1 MSENNKEKKVTKKDI
16 WKVCWRYILTFQWSW
31 NYERMQA
38 LGFAWSILPVLEKIS
53 DTKEELIENV
63 KRHLQFFNVHPPAG
77 GAIIGAAAA
86 MEAEKETPKEAVDS
100 LKVGLMGPFSGIG
113 DTLYAVL
120 TRPILGVLA
129 ASLAMAGNIFGFWI
143 MVLFGIAWGIVIK
156 YYLFWLGYRQGNN
169 VIDQAVDEE
178 GEGLLDKITAAATV
192 FGITVIGGFIPDIL
206 SGLTTP
212 LTFEREIEVEGEM
225 VSEVVEIQ
233 NVLDD
238 ILPYMIPIALV
249 AICYYLIQKRDWSA
263 VSVLILLFILGF
275 AGSYLGLL

>member
-16 WKVCWRYILTFQWSW
+16 LKVCWRYILTFQWSW

-53 DTKEELIENV
+53 DTKEELIANV
-63 KRHLQFFNVHPPAG
+63 KRHLQFFNVFPPAG

-86 MEAEKETPKEAVDS
+86 MEAEKETPGEAVDS

-169 VIDQAVDEE
+169 VIDQAADEE